1 MTIQNP
7 ASPTN
12 LEGAAPCRARGRARS
27 PQAPRAGVW
36 CSWLLLAVVGCS
48 SAPPPEAASPATVAR
63 QRAEIARS
71 LLETGRA
78 LAAQGDALRAEQ
90 YLRAALEGGASRRDV
105 LPLLISVCIASQ
117 RYRAAI
123 ADARLFL
130 RDHPGAGRLRFVL
143 ASLLAGI
150 GDFPAAVDELTR
162 LVSSEPEHELGH
174 YALGVLYRDRLR
186 HAERADHEFRA
197 YLQLAPGGAHAEEA
211 RASLLQHVQ
220 VVD

>member
-1 MTIQNP
+1 MTTENE
-7 ASPTN
+7 ASPTDI
-12 LEGAAPCRARGRARS
+12 EGAVGARRRARNPEPR
-27 PQAPRAGVW
+27 RAGVW
-36 CSWLLLAVVGCS
+36 CAWLLLAAVGCS
-48 SAPPPEAASPATVAR
+48 AAPPPPAASPETVAR

-90 YLRAALEGGASRRDV
+90 YLRAALEGGAPREDV

-130 RDHPGAGRLRFVL
+130 RDHPGASRLRFVL

-150 GDFPAAVDELTR
+150 GDFPGAVDELTR
-162 LVSSEPEHELGH
+162 IVSSEPAHELGH

-186 HAERADHEFRA
+186 HAERADREFRA
-197 YLQLAPGGAHAEEA
+197 YLQLAPSGAHAEEA

-220 VVD
+220 VVN

>member
-1 MTIQNP
+1 MTTENE
-7 ASPTN
+7 ASPTDI
-12 LEGAAPCRARGRARS
+12 EGAVGARRRARS
-27 PQAPRAGVW
+27 PEPRRAGVW
-36 CSWLLLAVVGCS
+36 CAWLLFAAVGCS
-48 SAPPPEAASPATVAR
+48 SAPPPPAASPETVAR

-71 LLETGRA
+71 LLGTGRA

-90 YLRAALEGGASRRDV
+90 YLRAALEGGAPREDV

-130 RDHPGAGRLRFVL
+130 RDHPGASRLRFVL

-162 LVSSEPEHELGH
+162 IVSSEPEHELGH

-197 YLQLAPGGAHAEEA
+197 YLQLAPSGPHAEEA

-220 VVD
+220 VVN

>member
-1 MTIQNP
+1 MTIQNE

-12 LEGAAPCRARGRARS
+12 IERAAGARRTARS
-27 PQAPRAGVW
+27 PRARRAGVW
-36 CSWLLLAVVGCS
+36 CSWLLLAAVGCS
-48 SAPPPEAASPATVAR
+48 SAPPPPAASPETVAG

-78 LAAQGDALRAEQ
+78 LAAHGDALRAEQ
-90 YLRAALEGGASRRDV
+90 YLRAALEGGASTRDV

-130 RDHPGAGRLRFVL
+130 RDHPGASRLRFVL

-150 GDFPAAVDELTR
+150 GDFPSAVDELNR
-162 LVSSEPEHELGH
+162 LVSTKPEHELGH

-197 YLQLAPGGAHAEEA
+197 YLQLAPSGPHAEEA

-220 VVD
+220 VVN

>member
-1 MTIQNP
+1 MTIQDH
-7 ASPTN
+7 
-12 LEGAAPCRARGRARS
+12 AALIDNQAAARAFPRIRTRRGR
-27 PQAPRAGVW
+27 RAGAW
-36 CSWLLLAVVGCS
+36 CCWLLLAVVACS
-48 SAPPPEAASPATVAR
+48 SAPPPPAASPETLAR

-90 YLRAALEGGASRRDV
+90 YLRASLDGGTPTRDV

-130 RDHPGAGRLRFVL
+130 RDHPGAARLRFVL

-150 GDFPAAVDELTR
+150 GDFPSAVDELEG
-162 LVSSEPEHELGH
+162 LVAAEPEHELGH

-186 HAERADHEFRA
+186 RAERADQEFRA
-197 YLQLAPGGAHAEEA
+197 YLRLAPGGSHAEEA

-220 VVD
+220 VVN

>member
-1 MTIQNP
+1 MTTENE
-7 ASPTN
+7 ASLTDI
-12 LEGAAPCRARGRARS
+12 EGAAGARRRARS
-27 PQAPRAGVW
+27 PEPRRGGVW
-36 CSWLLLAVVGCS
+36 CAWLLLAAVGCS
-48 SAPPPEAASPATVAR
+48 SAPPPPAASPETVAR

-90 YLRAALEGGASRRDV
+90 YLRAALEGGAPRADV

-130 RDHPGAGRLRFVL
+130 RDHPGASRLRFVL

-150 GDFPAAVDELTR
+150 GDFPGAVDELTR
-162 LVSSEPEHELGH
+162 ILSSEPEHELGH

-186 HAERADHEFRA
+186 HAERADREFRA
-197 YLQLAPGGAHAEEA
+197 YLQLAPSGAHAEEA

-220 VVD
+220 VVN

>member
-1 MTIQNP
+1 MMIQNE

-12 LEGAAPCRARGRARS
+12 IERAAGARRAARS
-27 PQAPRAGVW
+27 PRARRAGVW
-36 CSWLLLAVVGCS
+36 CSWLLLAAVGCS
-48 SAPPPEAASPATVAR
+48 SAPPPPAASPETVAR

-78 LAAQGDALRAEQ
+78 LAAHGDALRAEQ
-90 YLRAALEGGASRRDV
+90 YLRAALEGGASTRDV

-130 RDHPGAGRLRFVL
+130 RDHPGASRLRFVL

-150 GDFPAAVDELTR
+150 GDFPSAVDELNR

-197 YLQLAPGGAHAEEA
+197 YLQLAPSGPHAEEA

-220 VVD
+220 VVN